1 MRDLNF
7 RAPSA
12 EGRVTAS
19 IILRAAAATLMLLP
33 MISFVS
39 DSVFL
44 WLRSSYGFFYSLVVG
59 AYLLALASLV
69 AKGTDARGTTGV
81 VAVAVVLL
89 GASWLFDLPMVFSV
103 IVIAASAP
111 AIIIA
116 SRKRNESEK

>member
-7 RAPSA
+7 RAPLA

-59 AYLLALASLV
+59 AYLLGLASFV

-89 GASWLFDLPMVFSV
+89 VASWLFDLPMVFSV

-111 AIIIA
+111 VIFIA
-116 SRKRNESEK
+116 SRKRNGA